1 MFSFQDF
8 KKVSIK
14 LCMFFSVSMY
24 QYTNLLLLK
33 TIQNIRK
40 IYLQIKYLRKFTNC
54 VYFFLKKEKNIL
66 TVFDNER
73 SYNF

>member
-1 MFSFQDF
+1 MY
-8 KKVSIK
+8 V
-14 LCMFFSVSMY
+14 FSVSMY

-54 VYFFLKKEKNIL
+54 VYFFLEKEKNIL